1 MMHFACDRIHDLVD
15 DMYESLHT
23 SEGDPIEESAA
34 VYDLVAQF
42 KYNVNEELDL
52 IRTASDEHDELR
64 EKT

>member
-1 MMHFACDRIHDLVD
+1 
-15 DMYESLHT
+15 MYESLHT